1 MTLFNAFL
9 TRGFRFSTHRT
20 GNNDNKEEF
29 NIPKPNRAMNRIML
43 NHTTTPAI
51 QRISTIQMND
61 TIMAMTKALKYKNS
75 VHAVSLL
82 K

>member
-9 TRGFRFSTHRT
+9 TPGFRFAKHRT

-29 NIPKPNRAMNRIML
+29 NIPKPNRAMKRTML
-43 NHTTTPAI
+43 NQTTTPAI

-61 TIMAMTKALKYKNS
+61 TIMAMTKALKCKIVYMQFRY
-75 VHAVSLL
+75 
-82 K
+82 